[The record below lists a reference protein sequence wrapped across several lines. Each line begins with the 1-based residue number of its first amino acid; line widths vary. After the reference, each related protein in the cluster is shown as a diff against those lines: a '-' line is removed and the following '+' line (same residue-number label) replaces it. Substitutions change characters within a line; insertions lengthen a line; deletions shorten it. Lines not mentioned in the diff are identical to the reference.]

1 VNPWAGEVDHKVQPP
16 GARNRRLG
24 TLESSERTVGANRKT
39 ERRGEEA
46 KAQGLKRVNT
56 YDDSKEH
63 GQYVINDFH
72 A

>member
-1 VNPWAGEVDHKVQPP
+1 M
-16 GARNRRLG
+16 
-24 TLESSERTVGANRKT
+24 GANRKT